1 MHARHKIDEAGIRK
15 ESEKLLQELE
25 TSPNSIIKEST
36 SHRQFLE
43 KLLDTFNNRRSAIDS
58 RATFIC
64 TIGLALFGFLLTQS
78 KEIFKGLSGPIIS
91 LLIIL
96 EILPLIVSI
105 IYSLS
110 LIAPLRRPRQKRR
123 IREKTLTWFFHIPLQ
138 TLDEYQAN
146 VLGLTEYE
154 LAEQTAKQVYELSLL
169 LRIRYCRLMNA
180 CWYLGM
186 SIIIFC
192 IFLIGNYVRQIYL
205 GGV

>member
-1 MHARHKIDEAGIRK
+1 MHAKTKIDEAELKK
-15 ESEKLLQELE
+15 ESGKLPQGLE
-25 TSPNSIIKEST
+25 TFPNSITKEIT

-43 KLLDTFNNRRSAIDS
+43 KLLDTFNNRRTAIDS

-78 KEIFKGLSGPIIS
+78 GEIFKNLSGPKIS

-96 EILPLIVSI
+96 EVLPLIVSI

-123 IREKTLTWFFHIPLQ
+123 IKEKTLTWFFHIPSQ
-138 TLDEYQAN
+138 TLDEYKAN

-154 LAEQTAKQVYELSLL
+154 LAEQTAKQVYELSIL
-169 LRIRYCRLMNA
+169 LRIRYCRLMYA
-180 CWYLGM
+180 CWYLGI
-186 SIIIFC
+186 SIILFS
-192 IFLIGNYVRQIYL
+192 IFLVGNYVWQIYL